1 MTASPAPDT
10 TPDTTPD
17 STVSSHGLRGDG
29 STLEVTGLSAWY
41 GEARVLTDV
50 DLRVEPGEVVTLV
63 GRTGAGKTTLLRSVM
78 GLHRQVEGTVRW
90 GGADLGKASPDKRA
104 KAGIGWVPDDRGIY
118 STLSVAENLQLPP
131 AVSDSAWSLEQV
143 YEQFPVLHE
152 RRDFPGTKLSGGEQQ
167 MLAIARV
174 LRMGSRLLLLDEPS
188 EGLAPVIVQR
198 IGEIIRQIKEQGVSV
213 LLVEQNV
220 KFASTVADRHYLLA
234 QGRVVESLDNES
246 FQSRTTELLEY
257 LGI

>member
-1 MTASPAPDT
+1 MTMADPKTKDT
-10 TPDTTPD
+10 
-17 STVSSHGLRGDG
+17 
-29 STLEVTGLSAWY
+29 STLEISGLSAWY

-50 DLRVEPGEVVTLV
+50 DLRVDPGEVVTLV
-63 GRTGAGKTTLLRSVM
+63 GRNGAGKTTLLRSVM
-78 GLHRQVEGTVRW
+78 GLHRHVEGTVTWR
-90 GGADLGKASPDKRA
+90 GEDLLKASADRRA

-118 STLSVAENLQLPP
+118 ATLSVAENLALPP
-131 AVSDSAWSLEQV
+131 VVDKDTAWSLEQV
-143 YEQFPVLHE
+143 YEEFPVLKE

-198 IGEIIRQIKEQGVSV
+198 IGEIIRQIKAQGVSV

-257 LGI
+257 LGV

>member
-1 MTASPAPDT
+1 MSETSPYIAANTSAGTAQPVLD
-10 TPDTTPD
+10 
-17 STVSSHGLRGDG
+17 VQG
-29 STLEVTGLSAWY
+29 VSAWY

-50 DLRVEPGEVVTLV
+50 SLAVSPGEVVTLV
-63 GRTGAGKTTLLRSVM
+63 GRNGAGKTTLLRSVM
-78 GLHRQVEGTVRW
+78 GLHRQVEGVIRFDGRELDRT
-90 GGADLGKASPDKRA
+90 SPDSRA

-118 STLSVAENLQLPP
+118 ASLTVSENLTLPP
-131 AVSDSAWSLEQV
+131 VVNKDAWSLEQV

-167 MLAIARV
+167 MLAMARV

-198 IGEIIRQIKEQGVSV
+198 IGEIIRQIKAQGVSV

-234 QGRVVESLDNES
+234 QGRVVESLDNEA

-257 LGI
+257 LGM